1 MTTISSISVKPS
13 LHALS
18 DLRATPVA
26 GERRQELITI
36 SLLIADDV
44 VAALD
49 PVGAE
54 RLERVGISVALIEIR
69 GAPRILRQVLYVS
82 VGRIVGRSAAGG
94 RRGHE
99 GLQAL
104 IGGR

>member
-1 MTTISSISVKPS
+1 
-13 LHALS
+13 LS
-18 DLRATPVA
+18 DLLATPVA

-54 RLERVGISVALIEIR
+54 
-69 GAPRILRQVLYVS
+69 
-82 VGRIVGRSAAGG
+82 
-94 RRGHE
+94 
-99 GLQAL
+99 
-104 IGGR
+104 